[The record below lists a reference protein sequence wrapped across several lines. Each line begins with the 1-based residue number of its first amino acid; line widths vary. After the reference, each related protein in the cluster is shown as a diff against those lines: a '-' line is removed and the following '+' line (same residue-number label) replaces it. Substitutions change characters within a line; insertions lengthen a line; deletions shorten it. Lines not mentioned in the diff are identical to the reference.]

1 MSSQTLTPERA
12 IRRPWRVD
20 LRAVLSILVTLA
32 AIGGMFLYAGSL
44 SATRPL
50 LVATR
55 DLPTGTTLSRDDLA
69 IAQVRVDD
77 AIYAAAVPAGALA
90 NIVGHQLSEPVH
102 RQQILARA
110 QISARPRLT
119 PGQLALTIP
128 VKAESA
134 AGGHLHAG
142 DEVRVFVTR
151 KANGSDADTSVV
163 LDRVQVYGVDHD
175 ERAAVTSS
183 ATAGRTETGP
193 LASVTLI
200 VSEEGAR
207 ALAAARHSG
216 DLDVALLPPLLP
228 AAIGSSTG
236 APAGT
241 PVASPTA
248 TGR

>member
-1 MSSQTLTPERA
+1 MSSQSLTPERA

-55 DLPTGTTLSRDDLA
+55 DLPVGTTLSRDDLA

-77 AIYAAAVPAGALA
+77 AIYATAVPADALA
-90 NIVGHQLSEPVH
+90 EIVGHQLSEPVH
-102 RQQILARA
+102 SRQILARA
-110 QISARPRLT
+110 QVSVRPRLA

-134 AGGHLHAG
+134 AGGHLRAG

-151 KANGSDADTSVV
+151 KGNATDADTSVV
-163 LDRVQVYGVDHD
+163 LERARIYGVDHD
-175 ERAAVTSS
+175 ERVAVSSS
-183 ATAGRTETGP
+183 ATGGRTETGP

-200 VSEEGAR
+200 VTEEGAR

-216 DLDVALLPPLLP
+216 DLDVALLPVAPP
-228 AAIGSSTG
+228 AAIGSGRGTL
-236 APAGT
+236 AGT
-241 PVASPTA
+241 PAP